1 MAKDTFDRTRDFV
14 EQKIDQTKELLGDR
28 YQKGREKVDD
38 LLAGARDNWRGV
50 SGRLDDEWG
59 NVSKEVKKYVK
70 ANPVLSLAIAAS
82 AGFLL
87 GLLIG
92 RRDD

>member
-38 LLAGARDNWRGV
+38 LLAGARENWRDV

-70 ANPVLSLAIAAS
+70 ANPGLSLAIAAS